1 VRAAPSAP
9 CSDARF
15 AGGFAGANPLAS
27 PLVIVS
33 ASLYCP
39 ASMRL
44 VLALWAAG
52 VYAWYWVGY
61 LRGQP

>member
-15 AGGFAGANPLAS
+15 ANGFAVANPFAS
-27 PLVIVS
+27 PLVIVGV
-33 ASLYCP
+33 SLYGP
-39 ASMRL
+39 PSMRL